1 MTAKKPEN
9 TSNILIVDDNKF
21 IREVLTKILQRT
33 GYYVTSIETGEEML
47 EKLKSHAYNVAI
59 IDVRLKDTNGID
71 ILGKIQKNTTNMKK
85 IILTGYPSDEDK
97 KRALEQGADC
107 YISKPIKSEKLIEIV
122 KKLATSRETKKYYLN
137 TSAQSPHQSLN
148 LKSVN

>member
-47 EKLKSHAYNVAI
+47 EKLKSNAYNVAI

-97 KRALEQGADC
+97 KRALEQGLG
-107 YISKPIKSEKLIEIV
+107 IMLSTL
-122 KKLATSRETKKYYLN
+122 
-137 TSAQSPHQSLN
+137 HQSSLGS
-148 LKSVN
+148 LFLIMPHRLHPLWYTPILPLLFFVSAVGLGLVP

>member
-107 YISKPIKSEKLIEIV
+107 YIAKPIKSEKLIEIV
-122 KKLATSRETKKYYLN
+122 KKLATSRETKKDYLN
-137 TSAQSPHQSLN
+137 TSPQSPHQSLN